1 MFVETQSTLPKF
13 FSNSLKVLGL
23 LSCCYC
29 CRALMVKLAA
39 YLQSCKIHKKVYN
52 LREVI
57 LFASASKIIFFIKV
71 AQKDHMDRK
80 KDFKKTLSLA
90 FKIIVK
96 PPVIEIFFSIYSLL
110 CSMCV
115 LFVLEYTL
123 TLVSTL
129 PIH

>member
-23 LSCCYC
+23 LSCCYYR
-29 CRALMVKLAA
+29 RALMVKLAA

-52 LREVI
+52 LGEVI
-57 LFASASKIIFFIKV
+57 LFAFASTAKIIFLYKA

-80 KDFKKTLSLA
+80 KDFIKTLSLA

-96 PPVIEIFFSIYSLL
+96 PPVIEIFFPFIAN
-110 CSMCV
+110 CAVCV

-123 TLVSTL
+123 T
-129 PIH
+129 